1 MAKLKPPFILN
12 PKSKC
17 MTNYVG
23 FLSVEDLIRLKVLA
37 EERAIQFRRWESEN
51 MEDGRDD
58 DANAAANT
66 AAIYEALHERVKQ
79 AIDDAEPV
87 D

>member
-1 MAKLKPPFILN
+1 M
-12 PKSKC
+12 SD
-17 MTNYVG
+17 NYVG

-58 DANAAANT
+58 DASAAANT

-79 AIDDAEPV
+79 AIEDAKPV
-87 D
+87 E